1 MQQKLDSL
9 ASELVSA
16 KQQIR
21 EVAELVKR
29 IERELETLKSAKV
42 EAPVKTVVTP
52 LKEDSNSLHQSEI
65 KAMAEE
71 LDLGGVYEVLVPT
84 VEPAIEETIPESERA
99 PLSEKVSTEPKKRG
113 RPKKETAAVASSP
126 AKKKVVADPTGDLIA
141 NIRSFLS
148 LTPGVGKTPEEIYE
162 ALKEAKQLPV
172 HSNPAQ
178 FVRYTL
184 GNADSE
190 LIQKQREVDGK
201 GNASYSYL
209 VKVGTVV
216 AAVAAPAASTKV
228 AKVKKEKA
236 PAVPA
241 APKEKKNVIKVDFKP
256 VVLSEDPDDIVD
268 QLLNEHGISF

>member
-21 EVAELVKR
+21 EVVELVKR

-71 LDLGGVYEVLVPT
+71 MDLGGVYEVPVPT
-84 VEPAIEETIPESERA
+84 VEPAFEETIPESERA

-113 RPKKETAAVASSP
+113 RPKKETAAAP
-126 AKKKVVADPTGDLIA
+126 TTTTTKKKVVADPTGDLIT

-209 VKVGTVV
+209 VKIGTVV
-216 AAVAAPAASTKV
+216 AAVAAPTISTKV

-241 APKEKKNVIKVDFKP
+241 TKGTSLPSRTSFKP
-256 VVLSEDPDDIVD
+256 L
-268 QLLNEHGISF
+268 